1 MSKWKKNDFLN
12 FDLNYTYTSSYDG
25 ADWNDQTDD
34 GSCSCGIAL
43 DKAMVRVPRNL
54 INLKTE
60 LRIPNYEKFNFSL
73 ETKWSD
79 SMRDY
84 GNNNSP
90 KQGNNWV
97 DVILDDYLVNNLAVD
112 YDFFGYKAFFNGF
125 PEIRMCIIS
134 S

>member
-1 MSKWKKNDFLN
+1 
-12 FDLNYTYTSSYDG
+12 
-25 ADWNDQTDD
+25 
-34 GSCSCGIAL
+34 
-43 DKAMVRVPRNL
+43 MVRVPRNL

-60 LRIPNYEKFNFSL
+60 FRIPNYEKFNFSL

-112 YDFFGYKAFFNGF
+112 YNFFGYKAYFKIYNILDEKYNTALDYSGMERSVNFGMRK
-125 PEIRMCIIS
+125 IY
-134 S
+134 